1 MIMSVSKSFV
11 DKYGPWALITGASS
25 GIGEQFAHLIAQ
37 KGVNVLL
44 VARRTRLLETLAVE
58 LRRIH
63 GIKAHSHAVDLS
75 LPDCLPPLIKCCEGK
90 DIGLIVSNAG
100 LGLKGAHQDSP
111 PEKLSTML
119 NVNCRAP
126 MLLTHAFIPALIE
139 RGRGGIILTASI
151 EGFFGFPWS
160 SAYSASKAFILSMG
174 EGIEQELVGHNVDV
188 LVLSPGATD
197 TNMPISQGIRRE
209 ELKGMLPPYEVA
221 RLGLAQLGR
230 KPVFITGWINRMFI
244 RSFSMM
250 PRRLA
255 VKLTGIMMHKAI
267 ERSKKAKKT

>member
-1 MIMSVSKSFV
+1 M
-11 DKYGPWALITGASS
+11 
-25 GIGEQFAHLIAQ
+25 
-37 KGVNVLL
+37 
-44 VARRTRLLETLAVE
+44 RRV
-58 LRRIH
+58 H
-63 GIKAHSHAVDLS
+63 GIEAEAHAVDLS
-75 LPDCLPPLIKCCEGK
+75 MQDFLSPLLKCCEGK
-90 DIGLIVSNAG
+90 DIGLVVSNAG
-100 LGLKGAHQDSP
+100 FGLKGAHHDSP
-111 PEKLSTML
+111 SEKLSAML

-139 RGRGGIILTASI
+139 RGRGGIIMTASV

-160 SAYSASKAFILSMG
+160 SAYSASKAFVLSMG

-188 LVLSPGATD
+188 LVLTPGATD
-197 TNMPISQGIRRE
+197 TNAPISQGIRRE
-209 ELKGMLPPYEVA
+209 ELKGMLPPCEVA

-230 KPVFITGWINRMFI
+230 KPVYITGWVNRMFI

-267 ERSKKAKKT
+267 ERSKKSKRKASI